1 MFFFCSPPTPG
12 SYTWST
18 SGFPTKTCMRFSSA
32 SFLSHGRLYNSP
44 LFDHPDINW
53 CWVKNHQVSHC
64 ALVSSRLLPSALL
77 VPSSFLST
85 LFSNIFSL
93 CFSLTW
99 ETKFHTRT
107 KWPAIVLCIL
117 RVIRTFL
124 GVTKGPRTHNVTWY
138 APDVSDFQFTVHQ
151 P

>member
-1 MFFFCSPPTPG
+1 
-12 SYTWST
+12 
-18 SGFPTKTCMRFSSA
+18 MRFSSA

-107 KWPAIVLCIL
+107 KRPAIVLCIL

-124 GVTKGPRTHNVTWY
+124 GVTKGPVPTTSRDMHQTSVTSNLLFISHSVERQWM
-138 APDVSDFQFTVHQ
+138 VLTDFKDLVFRSTL
-151 P
+151 